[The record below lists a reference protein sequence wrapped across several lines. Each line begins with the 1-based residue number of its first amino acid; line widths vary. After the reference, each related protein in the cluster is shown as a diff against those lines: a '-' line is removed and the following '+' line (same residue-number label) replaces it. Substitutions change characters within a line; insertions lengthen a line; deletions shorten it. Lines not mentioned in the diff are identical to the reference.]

1 MNQMKLRFF
10 IFFQHVSLVSKVISL
25 IYILLFLTLIL
36 YFLLQ
41 VVCLPVGETAVDIC
55 AAENFS
61 FILSDTGAIFGFGSD
76 DKNTR

>member
-1 MNQMKLRFF
+1 MNQMNIRYFF
-10 IFFQHVSLVSKVISL
+10 SLFPLFQKSLVL
-25 IYILLFLTLIL
+25 IYILLFLTFIL

-41 VVCLPVGETAVDIC
+41 LVCLPVGETAVDIC

-76 DKNTR
+76 DKNKR